1 MEHLRRHAWKLL
13 LGMTASIAVI
23 GIQPIRVG
31 IEEDP
36 SVPLGFAGMTADQL
50 KADNA
55 QSYRLID
62 VQARFAGIDLVV
74 IGTLLSAVLVGAFR
88 HNQRWSWWAMWLLPL
103 WGASVF
109 IAILR
114 SGVAAN
120 QKPPSPFF
128 TGPII
133 AALSSALLVVS
144 APRFFGGSADRV

>member
-1 MEHLRRHAWKLL
+1 
-13 LGMTASIAVI
+13 
-23 GIQPIRVG
+23 
-31 IEEDP
+31 
-36 SVPLGFAGMTADQL
+36 MTADQL

-55 QSYRLID
+55 RYRLID
-62 VQARFAGIDLVV
+62 AQARFAGIDLVV

-120 QKPPSPFF
+120 QTPPSPFF
-128 TGPII
+128 TGPIV
-133 AALSSALLVVS
+133 AALSSALLVV
-144 APRFFGGSADRV
+144 DRASVLRSLGNTESLDLRLVGRCGARTFPK